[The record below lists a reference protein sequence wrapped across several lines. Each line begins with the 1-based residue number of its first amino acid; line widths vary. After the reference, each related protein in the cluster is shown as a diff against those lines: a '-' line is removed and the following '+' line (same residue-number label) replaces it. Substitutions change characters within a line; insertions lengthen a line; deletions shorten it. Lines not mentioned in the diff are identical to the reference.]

1 MTRCCHGDTY
11 VVPNGPSRADAKGRS
26 KDSARFKYAGEP
38 QESPSWAVLCSGCD
52 KCLAVVDGPREEVY
66 ADL

>member
-11 VVPNGPSRADAKGRS
+11 VVPDGPPRNTEQGLRSPNGLSPNP
-26 KDSARFKYAGEP
+26 EP
-38 QESPSWAVLCSGCD
+38 ESWAVLCADCD
-52 KCLAVVDGPREEVY
+52 KCLAVVDGPRDEVY